1 MLAEVLDGKGL
12 GRFSFVGS
20 SVAGGHSPVFPL
32 CNDEERFLL
41 VPQSVSHCL
50 QLLPV
55 ILTNTNV
62 QV

>member
-1 MLAEVLDGKGL
+1 MFAGVLDRKGL
-12 GRFSFVGS
+12 GKFSFVGS
-20 SVAGGHSPVFPL
+20 SVAVGHSPVFPL

-41 VPQSVSHCL
+41 VPQSASHCL

>member
-1 MLAEVLDGKGL
+1 MGKDLANFHSLAPPV
-12 GRFSFVGS
+12 
-20 SVAGGHSPVFPL
+20 GHSPVFPL

-41 VPQSVSHCL
+41 VPQSASHCL
-50 QLLPV
+50 LLLPV